1 MQLIH
6 YVQPTE
12 HVPLIFRVAARIRD
26 LSVAG
31 VKGDALVQ
39 LATDFASA
47 LRISDGVPPSSFF
60 DSDGRYFAGKNMA
73 NIVLEAMRSLRLDKY
88 DQPAVQKYAA
98 RAKERCPD
106 DSWFFRA
113 SGEGFDFLLVHQ
125 TSQQRRMMAK

>member
-6 YVQPTE
+6 YVS
-12 HVPLIFRVAARIRD
+12 PLSMD

-47 LRISDGVPPSSFF
+47 LRISDGVPSSSFF

-88 DQPAVQKYAA
+88 DQPP
-98 RAKERCPD
+98 C
-106 DSWFFRA
+106 
-113 SGEGFDFLLVHQ
+113 LLRPPGVGQ
-125 TSQQRRMMAK
+125 GT